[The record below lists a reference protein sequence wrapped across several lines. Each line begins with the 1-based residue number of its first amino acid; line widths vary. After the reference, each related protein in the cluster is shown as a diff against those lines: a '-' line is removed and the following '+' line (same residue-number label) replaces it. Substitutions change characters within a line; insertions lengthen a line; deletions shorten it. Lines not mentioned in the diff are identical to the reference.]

1 MKIKKILLVN
11 PPGSIYVQSDGTR
24 QTKELGVPIG
34 LAYLAAAVAGD
45 GQYDIRVY
53 DMVIE
58 NYDQEIRISDD
69 IILYGAS
76 FEEYEDIIKEFQPD
90 IVGISCVLSSRS
102 GFVLKLLE
110 IAKRLHQNIIT
121 VAGGHHAAALPEHL
135 LGHGADYVF
144 LGESDY
150 SFKEFV
156 KIMDSSGDISGVDGL
171 VYVDK
176 VTGNIVVQPKINYI
190 EIVDN
195 LPYPAWD
202 IVGLDKYWQK
212 NLTIFNILG
221 YNKKFGAVM
230 SSRGCP
236 HICEYCAVPSH
247 TGVRNYRPRKID
259 NIMEEIRWLI
269 NVYGIEEVH
278 FVDDNFFVGRR
289 RTKELLRRF
298 IAEFPKVSCAVPTGT
313 DLPNLDFEII
323 DLLKMASF
331 NSLIIGIETG
341 AEENVGKFI
350 DKRINVKD
358 TVKKIEYLKKIGITT
373 IGVFLLGFPGETREQ
388 VQRTVELAESL
399 PLDKF
404 YLAMVTPL
412 PGSRM
417 YSYCKEN
424 NLLHDDFDVTKV
436 RYANTFIKNENI
448 SRAELEG
455 IRKSVWEK
463 RFGSKR

>member
-1 MKIKKILLVN
+1 MRIKKILLVN
-11 PPGSIYVQSDGTR
+11 PPGSIYVQLDGTR
-24 QTKELGVPIG
+24 QIKELYLPIN
-34 LAYLAAAVAGD
+34 LAYLAASIAGD
-45 GQYDIRVY
+45 RKYDIRIY

-58 NYDQEIRISDD
+58 NYKQEIEISDD

-76 FEEYEDIIKEFQPD
+76 FEEYEHVIKEFHPD
-90 IVGISCVLSSRS
+90 VVGVSCILSSRS

-110 IAKRLHQNIIT
+110 ITKRLNQNIIT
-121 VAGGHHAAALPEHL
+121 ITGGHHAAALPEHL
-135 LGHGADYVF
+135 LNHGADYVF

-150 SFKEFV
+150 SFKEF
-156 KIMDSSGDISGVDGL
+156 IRSMNNGGDISEVDGL
-171 VYVDK
+171 VYVDRT
-176 VTGNIVVQPKINYI
+176 TGNIVTQPKTNYVKT
-190 EIVDN
+190 VDN

-202 IVGLDKYWQK
+202 LVGLSKYWQR
-212 NLTIFNILG
+212 NLIIANVPDC
-221 YNKKFGAVM
+221 NKKFGVVM

-236 HICEYCAVPSH
+236 HLCEYCAVPSH
-247 TGVRNYRPRKID
+247 TGIRNYRPRGID
-259 NIMEEIRWLI
+259 NVVEEIRWLI

-289 RTKELLRRF
+289 RTKELLRRL
-298 IAEFPKVSCAVPTGT
+298 IAEFPGISYAVPSGT

-323 DLLKMASF
+323 DLLKKAGFS
-331 NSLIIGIETG
+331 SLCIGIETG
-341 AEENVGKFI
+341 AEENIGKFI
-350 DKRINVKD
+350 DKRINVKE
-358 TVKKIEYLKKIGITT
+358 TVEKINYLNKVGIA
-373 IGVFLLGFPGETREQ
+373 IFGIFLLGFPGETREQ
-388 VQRTVELAESL
+388 IQRTVELAESL

-417 YSYCKEN
+417 YDYCKKN
-424 NLLHDDFDVTKV
+424 DLLYPDFDVTKV